1 MTARTARPA
10 AQPATPPAPRASR
23 RRARRAVQAVL
34 AAGALL
40 VAGGC
45 AVDAPEPGTT
55 TTSTVRPPA
64 IQRDVEYAAP
74 DGTPLT
80 LDAYLPLR
88 TGDPVP
94 AVVLVHG
101 GGFVGGAKDTQGMIS
116 IARRLQDH
124 GVAAVTI
131 GYRLAPES
139 TYPAPVDDVRAAVAW
154 LRAPEQQAALGVD
167 PDRVA
172 VLGTSAGATLAL
184 TVAARPAAETGVRA
198 VVALS
203 AATLLTADGLA
214 FGTPGSA
221 EVTSALAYLGCDAP
235 QTCATGAPA
244 SPALAVAPAAS
255 PALLVNGTAE
265 TIPVGHAQAMADAL
279 AAAGVPHE
287 LVTVDGDAHGV
298 HLLDEDV
305 WPRVLAFLDTHLA
318 PATGA
323 AG

>member
-1 MTARTARPA
+1 MTARSPHPAVRPS
-10 AQPATPPAPRASR
+10 PWRT
-23 RRARRAVQAVL
+23 RRAVHAVL

-45 AVDAPEPGTT
+45 AADGPARPAATIA
-55 TTSTVRPPA
+55 STVRPPA
-64 IQRDVEYAAP
+64 IQHDVEYAAP

-88 TGDPVP
+88 TGEPVP

-101 GGFVGGAKDTQGMIS
+101 GGFVGGAKDTQGMIA

-124 GVAAVTI
+124 GVAALTI

-167 PDRVA
+167 PDRVG

-184 TVAARPAAETGVRA
+184 TVGARPTAETGVRA

-203 AATLLTADGLA
+203 GATLLTADGLA
-214 FGTPGSA
+214 LGAPGSA

-235 QTCATGAPA
+235 ETCTTGAPA

-287 LVTVDGDAHGV
+287 LVTVDGDAHGAQ
-298 HLLDEDV
+298 LLDDAV
-305 WPRVLAFLDTHLA
+305 WQTVLAFLDTHLA
-318 PATGA
+318 PAAGA